1 MHIHVLKDKIILIKL
16 YIYLLCVQYVHVL
29 VRLPISLETETQKS
43 PKNVSNTTQG

>member
-1 MHIHVLKDKIILIKL
+1 MHIHVLKDKIIVIKL

-29 VRLPISLETETQKS
+29 VRLPISLETETQS